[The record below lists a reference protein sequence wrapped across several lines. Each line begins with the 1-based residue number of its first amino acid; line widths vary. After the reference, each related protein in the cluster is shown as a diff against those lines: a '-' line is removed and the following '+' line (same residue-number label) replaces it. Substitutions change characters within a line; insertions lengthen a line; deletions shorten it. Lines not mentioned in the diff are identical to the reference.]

1 MIDLFG
7 DAILDYYNDNAP
19 EDLVTKTNITEPDVM
34 PVAYLF
40 RNFDAM
46 PLLEQQ
52 AMRLAKGNILDVGCG
67 AGSHSLYLQ
76 NINNNTVTS
85 IDISPN
91 AIKACKLRGVKNA
104 LVQDVMTIDSDDFQN
119 KFDTILLLMNGTG
132 ICGKLEKFSF
142 FLQKLK
148 SLLRPNGQILIDST
162 DILYMYDVDDL
173 EFLKHNGIYYGELD
187 FTLAYKDKTE
197 KPFSWL
203 YLDYKK
209 LKIKVLDNNMQI
221 KKIVTSENH
230 AYLARIF

>member
-1 MIDLFG
+1 MMDLFG
-7 DAILDYYNDNAP
+7 TAILDYCNDNSP
-19 EDLVTKTNITEPDVM
+19 EDLVTETNITAPDVM

-76 NINNNTVTS
+76 NINNNKVTS

-91 AIKACKLRGVKNA
+91 AIKTCNSRGLKNA
-104 LVQDVMTIDSDDFQN
+104 LVQDAMTIDSDDFLN

-148 SLLRPNGQILIDST
+148 SLLLPNGQILIDST
-162 DILYMYDVDDL
+162 DILYMYDADDL
-173 EFLKHNGIYYGELD
+173 EFLKRNGIYYGELD
-187 FTLAYKDKTE
+187 FTLTYKDKTE
-197 KPFSWL
+197 KPFPWL
-203 YLDYKK
+203 YLDYKT

-221 KKIVTSENH
+221 EKVATGEKHS
-230 AYLARIF
+230 YLARIY